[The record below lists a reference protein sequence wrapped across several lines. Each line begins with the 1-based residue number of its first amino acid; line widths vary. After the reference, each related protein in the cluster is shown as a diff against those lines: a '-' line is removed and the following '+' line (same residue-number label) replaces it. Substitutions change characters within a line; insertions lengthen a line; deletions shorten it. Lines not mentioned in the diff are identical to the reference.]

1 MLFVNALLLRID
13 EPLYIRAILHI
24 GVTCDWL
31 YGSLLL
37 DNIIFNLNRNI
48 VYKVFFYY
56 LLFWGTVHWG
66 NCRVIDL

>member
-37 DNIIFNLNRNI
+37 DNVIFNLNLKFFFNYFGGLFTGAI
-48 VYKVFFYY
+48 VQ
-56 LLFWGTVHWG
+56 
-66 NCRVIDL
+66 